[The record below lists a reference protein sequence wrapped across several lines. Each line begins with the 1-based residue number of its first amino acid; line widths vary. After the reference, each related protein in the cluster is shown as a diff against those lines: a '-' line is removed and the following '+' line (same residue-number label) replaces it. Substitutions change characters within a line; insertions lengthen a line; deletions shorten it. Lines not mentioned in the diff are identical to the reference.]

1 MAGVGVMGPPQYPPP
16 QGHGGGGGGFT
27 MSAAASGGGG
37 AGGGVH
43 LPNMLSNPPN
53 YSTTMS
59 MYPNGRPVMA
69 SRILESSVDAP
80 SQIPPPMELPP
91 ESSSFRSP
99 PNYAQTAHRRIASNN
114 TTIPPPYPTPH
125 QNFGASSRII
135 AAVGIS
141 PIAPNYV
148 APAVNSMSPMY
159 SGNAG
164 ATGGGGASNA
174 SNLPPAIPARLH
186 ETVGVGGAGGGV
198 LDSVP
203 PPLPPPSLDLSAE
216 SSSVTVLSSAASV
229 RSPPYGPYP
238 SQPFHNHISRT
249 RGPRF

>member
-1 MAGVGVMGPPQYPPP
+1 MGPPQYPPP
-16 QGHGGGGGGFT
+16 QGHGGSSGVGGGGGFT
-27 MSAAASGGGG
+27 MSAAAGGGG
-37 AGGGVH
+37 TGGVH
-43 LPNMLSNPPN
+43 LPNMLANPPN

-69 SRILESSVDAP
+69 SRILESSVDVP

-148 APAVNSMSPMY
+148 APAVNAMSPMY
-159 SGNAG
+159 SANSGP
-164 ATGGGGASNA
+164 TGGGVAGSGG

-186 ETVGVGGAGGGV
+186 ETVGVGGAGGV

-203 PPLPPPSLDLSAE
+203 PPLPPPSMDLSAE

-229 RSPPYGPYP
+229 M
-238 SQPFHNHISRT
+238 
-249 RGPRF
+249 